1 MAEKTYV
8 KISRCL
14 LQNVVFHNE
23 KLLKV
28 WMWCLLKASY
38 KERDVQIGMQ
48 TVHVLPGQFIFGR
61 RTAAAELR
69 FSESFVFRSIKRL
82 ESLQKLSIKSN
93 NKFSLITIENW
104 AFYQSLGT
112 ESEQQFEQQM
122 NNKRTTDE
130 QQMNTNN
137 KVKKVKKVNN
147 SLSDDFDQPENDAE
161 QPETIRMQNYLCQ
174 ELGIGLFGPTETKIV
189 FDWVK
194 RFNDG
199 TLNRNLVVEAIGRT
213 KQQSG
218 DAKIRK
224 KISYANG
231 ILVDW
236 ESKGIRSPDDLPDAR
251 KERDAV
257 EDVPILNFDR
267 YKS

>member
-8 KISRCL
+8 KMSRCL

-28 WMWCLLKASY
+28 WVWCLLKASY

-48 TVHVLPGQFIFGR
+48 TVHILPGQFIFGR

-69 FSESFVFRSIKRL
+69 FSESFVFRSMKQL
-82 ESLQKLSIKSN
+82 ELLQKLNIKPN
-93 NKFSLITIENW
+93 NKYSLITIENW

-112 ESEQQFEQQM
+112 DSEQQFEQHM

-137 KVKKVKKVNN
+137 KVNKVKKVNN

-174 ELGIGLFGPTETKIV
+174 ELGIGLFGPMETKIV
-189 FDWVK
+189 FDWVQ
-194 RFNDG
+194 RIRAG
-199 TLNRNLVVEAIGRT
+199 TLDRWLVVEAVKRT
-213 KQQSG
+213 KQQANSN
-218 DAKIRK
+218 IRK
-224 KISYANG
+224 KVSYANK

-236 ESKGIRSPDDLPDAR
+236 EANGIRSPADLPDAR